1 MAMPRQY
8 TVSLTAGERVDA
20 TFALRSKEMRSSRTG
35 EAYLSLE
42 FADRSGRISGIMFR
56 PGREAE
62 SVPVG
67 TVVAVRGTV
76 TAYRGVLRVS
86 VSSMKPA
93 SRYEPREILPASPR
107 DADEMIS
114 ELRDHVRAIAN
125 PGLAGL
131 VKAVYGDR
139 RFMRAF
145 RVCPASRSEHHA
157 YIGGLLEHTVA
168 VAGLCRTMADLHPQI
183 DGDLLLTGALLHDI
197 GIVDELEFQTAIEYT
212 DRGRLSG
219 HAVLGDRRLF
229 AAAAALGSPLTPD
242 VLDHVSHMV
251 LSHHSADEQGGRLRP
266 RTLEAAALAQ
276 VDSLDARTAGF
287 IAEGRVAGMVGER
300 WTSGGIQA
308 VSPPPDESSIQTT
321 SPAPAAELGRRS
333 A

>member
-8 TVSLTAGERVDA
+8 TVSLTAGEKVDT

-42 FADRSGRISGIMFR
+42 FADRSGRIAGIMFR

-67 TVVAVRGTV
+67 TVVTVRGTV

-86 VSSMKPA
+86 VTSMKPA
-93 SRYEPREILPASPR
+93 SRYELRELLPASPR
-107 DADEMIS
+107 DVSEMMS
-114 ELRDHVRAIAN
+114 ELREHVRAIAD
-125 PGLAGL
+125 PGLSGL
-131 VKAVYGDR
+131 VKAVFGDR
-139 RFMRAF
+139 GFMHTF

-168 VAGLCRTMADLHPQI
+168 VAGLCRTMADLHPQV
-183 DGDLLLTGALLHDI
+183 DGDLLLAGALLHDI
-197 GIVDELEFQTAIEYT
+197 GVVDELEFQTAIEYT

-219 HAVLGDRRLF
+219 HTVLGDRRLL
-229 AAAAALGSPLTPD
+229 AACASSGCPLTQD
-242 VLDHVSHMV
+242 VLEHLSHMM
-251 LSHHSADEQGGRLRP
+251 LSHHVDSEQGGLPRP
-266 RTLEAAALAQ
+266 RTLEASVLAQ
-276 VDSLDARTAGF
+276 VDSLDARTSGF
-287 IAEGRVAGMVGER
+287 IVEGRMAGMVGEQ
-300 WTSGGIQA
+300 WTGGGIQA
-308 VSPPPDESSIQTT
+308 VSPRSGQGSGSAAAGPDSRSS
-321 SPAPAAELGRRS
+321 RRS

>member
-8 TVSLTAGERVDA
+8 TVSLRAGDRVDT

-42 FADRSGRISGIMFR
+42 FADRSGRIAGIMFR

-62 SVPVG
+62 SVPAG

-86 VSSMKPA
+86 VDSMKPA

-107 DADEMIS
+107 DVGEMIS
-114 ELRDHVRAIAN
+114 ELREHVRAISD

-131 VKAVYGDR
+131 VKTVFGDHG
-139 RFMRAF
+139 FMRTF
-145 RVCPASRSEHHA
+145 RACPASRSEHHA

-168 VAGLCRTMADLHPQI
+168 VAGLCRRMADLHPEI
-183 DGDLLLTGALLHDI
+183 DGDLLLAGALLHDI
-197 GIVDELEFQTAIEYT
+197 GVVDELEFRTSIEYT

-219 HAVLGDRRLF
+219 HGVLGDRRLLAG
-229 AAAAALGSPLTPD
+229 AAIAERPLTQD
-242 VLDHVSHMV
+242 VLEHLSHMV
-251 LSHHSADEQGGRLRP
+251 LSHHTRGDQDGLPRP
-266 RTLEAAALAQ
+266 RTLEASVLAQ
-276 VDSLDARTAGF
+276 VDALDARTSGF
-287 IAEGRVAGMVGER
+287 IAEGRVAGMVGEQ
-300 WTSGGIQA
+300 WTGGGIQA
-308 VSPPPDESSIQTT
+308 VRPRSGEPPVPASAVPDPQFK
-321 SPAPAAELGRRS
+321 RRS